1 MVHGMIT
8 LRVVETTTVEV
19 AIVGDETTIMMTEI
33 EEEIDT
39 GVEVHAMTIMM
50 SGTVIDAP
58 HEGVVPTVA
67 L

>member
-8 LRVVETTTVEV
+8 LRVAEMITVEV
-19 AIVGDETTIMMTEI
+19 AIVEGETTIMMTEI

-39 GVEVHAMTIMM
+39 GVEVHDMTIMM
-50 SGTVIDAP
+50 SGTVIDDP
-58 HEGVVPTVA
+58 HEGVVRTVA